1 MKYLNDASA
10 LNVEF
15 HRLMNQYDQYY
26 WMVAWAGKPFSH
38 TIALS
43 KNTSKIKNLV
53 VGLHF
58 YQTHPDFI
66 EQFMGY
72 KKMKFMAISAGTFHP
87 KVYLFSNSPDEW
99 EAIIGSANFTNSA
112 FNINNEAGILI
123 TNENASKEMYNQI
136 KKSII
141 DAWDQ
146 AKHFDQHLLKDYRKS
161 WERNQ
166 SKLKALSQLENK
178 QKPGTPYFSIPIVA
192 TTWTDYIRRINA
204 QNNAQIEERIKVLD
218 FAQQY
223 FRENQNFADMDVTI
237 QQRIAG
243 YKWAN
248 QPADFRLF
256 GNMNN
261 AGKLKQVINNKPD
274 VIGKAID
281 IIPLI
286 GEVTKDHY
294 DKFVELFQK
303 AVDGGNKYRSATRL
317 LAMKRPDVFFA
328 ISTGNN
334 QLLADD
340 FQIKSVGTMNLERY
354 WDEVVDRIQS
364 SHWYQFPK
372 PKNAI
377 EQKIAA
383 YRVAFMDVLYY
394 RQ

>member
-1 MKYLNDASA
+1 MKYLIDATA
-10 LNVEF
+10 LNAEF
-15 HRLMNQYDQYY
+15 SRLMNQYDKYH
-26 WMVAWAGKPFSH
+26 WMVAWAGKPFPL
-38 TIALS
+38 TTELS
-43 KNTSKIKNLV
+43 KNTNKIRKIV

-72 KKMKFMAISAGTFHP
+72 KEMKFMTISAGTFHP
-87 KVYLFSNSPDEW
+87 KVYLFSSSPEKW
-99 EAIIGSANFTNSA
+99 EAIIGSANFTNAAFSA
-112 FNINNEAGILI
+112 NNEAGILI
-123 TNENASKEMYNQI
+123 TSENADKEMYNQI
-136 KKSII
+136 KKSIA

-146 AKHFDQHLLKDYRKS
+146 AKHFDKDLLKDYYRS

-166 SKLKALSQLENK
+166 SKLKALSRLENK

-192 TTWTDYIRRINA
+192 TTWSEYIKRIND
-204 QNNAQIEERIKVLD
+204 QKKAQIQERIKVLD
-218 FAQQY
+218 FVQQY
-223 FRENQNFADMDVTI
+223 FQENQKFADMDITI

-248 QPADFRLF
+248 QSADFRLF

-261 AGKLKQVINNKPD
+261 AGKLKQVINNKPGL
-274 VIGKAID
+274 IGKAID
-281 IIPLI
+281 IIPLS
-286 GEVTKDHY
+286 GEVTKQHY
-294 DKFVELFQK
+294 EKFVELFQK

-354 WDEVVDRIQS
+354 WDEVVERIQS